1 MVEIFNKLTD
11 YTLALRDG
19 LESTSEAS
27 ERPLITARLAEGNE
41 SNSILNKLVKLG
53 CSFEGANS
61 SLISLNIPPEAD
73 LEVVRQSLIHHDLQ
87 WEHADPSYSEI
98 NPGDS

>member
-27 ERPLITARLAEGNE
+27 ERPLITARLAVAAEMYALLHQSGDIA
-41 SNSILNKLVKLG
+41 SI
-53 CSFEGANS
+53 
-61 SLISLNIPPEAD
+61 
-73 LEVVRQSLIHHDLQ
+73 HDLV
-87 WEHADPSYSEI
+87 YSEI
-98 NPGDS
+98 RAHGWSFVSSEAGSVIATNWVAFTDAVGIQQ